1 MNKWVLPSFLGSGSL
16 LLLWQAQRDFSIT
29 RLGGGVGESPIKE
42 RERDDRTLALGEGGQ
57 TLDQGDVGLTNPEQE
72 LPLPI
77 IQEEGTEGRRYY
89 SHGPHPARLVPN
101 TKDAAP
107 CRTRKTDNEEGETDE
122 IPGITKRTGPPPE
135 QVQQQGGAASHIQGE
150 DEGNL
155 VQPSQTEAASS
166 FFQGISVI
174 AKQIFNAIGKASDE

>member
-1 MNKWVLPSFLGSGSL
+1 MISLSTQFITASRIQDIMNKWVLTAFLGSGSL
-16 LLLWQAQRDFSIT
+16 LLLWQAQRVT
-29 RLGGGVGESPIKE
+29 RLGGGKGKPPIKKGKNE
-42 RERDDRTLALGEGGQ
+42 MTGHLVLEAELARPALRKPMEG
-57 TLDQGDVGLTNPEQE
+57 
-72 LPLPI
+72 
-77 IQEEGTEGRRYY
+77 
-89 SHGPHPARLVPN
+89 
-101 TKDAAP
+101 AP
-107 CRTRKTDNEEGETDE
+107 CRTRKTDNNEEGETDE